1 MCAQVRGPELPV
13 AGDWVGEASTMV
25 RTLFEAIPKDMS
37 AVKLRATDTYFIAA
51 GTIDICCGFN
61 NLMNLDIALQST

>member
-1 MCAQVRGPELPV
+1 VDLDCPLP
-13 AGDWVGEASTMV
+13 ANQLDEASTMV

-61 NLMNLDIALQST
+61 NLMNLDIVLQAT